1 LEKRLDSLTA
11 SKIRSTLT
19 SIGTHCS
26 QTEIMADGL
35 ERESVKI
42 KMLDYFA
49 DKIGSV
55 MPGTVS
61 GVVRGGIFVEID
73 NMFIDGFIPYTSF
86 EDDYYIYDEKKH
98 QAIGRRKNKR
108 YRLGDHLEVV
118 VARVDRE
125 KRELDLLPADK
136 FNLKTRRGK
145 RKK

>member
-1 LEKRLDSLTA
+1 MNDSLA
-11 SKIRSTLT
+11 GIRFFYN
-19 SIGTHCS
+19 
-26 QTEIMADGL
+26 
-35 ERESVKI
+35 I
-42 KMLDYFA
+42 KWPQGFA
-49 DKIGSV
+49 CEECGS
-55 MPGTVS
+55 S
-61 GVVRGGIFVEID
+61 H
-73 NMFIDGFIPYTSF
+73 
-86 EDDYYIYDEKKH
+86 YIYDEKKH

>member
-1 LEKRLDSLTA
+1 MS
-11 SKIRSTLT
+11 
-19 SIGTHCS
+19 
-26 QTEIMADGL
+26 
-35 ERESVKI
+35 
-42 KMLDYFA
+42 
-49 DKIGSV
+49 
-55 MPGTVS
+55 GTVS

-125 KRELDLLPADK
+125 KRELDLFPAERFK
-136 FNLKTRRGK
+136 TKTRSKK